1 MEEIQQ
7 DNLLLLKKMHM
18 IMAVGDETPAVEF
31 APGVRITRNQV
42 RQCRVPWLWPW
53 WAARRQRY
61 GNLNN
66 RVWCVFVQIPISDT
80 FVSNTTN
87 VRGVLHLPFFS
98 LLLTMLADCG
108 ILLRLFPL

>member
-1 MEEIQQ
+1 
-7 DNLLLLKKMHM
+7 
-18 IMAVGDETPAVEF
+18 MAVAVVWRRVVSAMETEIIA
-31 APGVRITRNQV
+31 
-42 RQCRVPWLWPW
+42 
-53 WAARRQRY
+53 
-61 GNLNN
+61 
-66 RVWCVFVQIPISDT
+66 WCVFVQIPISDT